1 MHILKQQQRTND
13 RKILPLCHLIIKLFL
28 KLVYFKLV
36 SFFLSYQRLK
46 NGYIESDIRICELY
60 R

>member
-1 MHILKQQQRTND
+1 MHILKHSNEQMTG
-13 RKILPLCHLIIKLFL
+13 KLTIMSFDNKEFL